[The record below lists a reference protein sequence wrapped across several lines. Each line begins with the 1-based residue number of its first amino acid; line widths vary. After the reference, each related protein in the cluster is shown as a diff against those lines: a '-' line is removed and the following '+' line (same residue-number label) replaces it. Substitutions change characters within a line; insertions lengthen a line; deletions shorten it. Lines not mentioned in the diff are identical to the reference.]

1 MSYGLRDLAGVRV
14 ELCDECGFDEREP
27 RDLATAFAEVYA
39 SLERLQGHADAGR
52 RPEADTWSGEEYAE
66 HCVDGADQ
74 TLAICRRAT
83 ARPESTEPLV
93 SLSEAAAATAELVGE
108 LTDPQWDAVTDGWSF
123 AVPVRG
129 AMVHL
134 LHDLEHHLWDV
145 RRGYAKL
152 ALADGIEVVTS
163 RPDG

>member
-1 MSYGLRDLAGVRV
+1 MTYGLRDLDGARI

-39 SLERLQGHADAGR
+39 SLERLQGHPEAGR
-52 RPEADTWSGEEYAE
+52 RPEPDTWSGAEYAE
-66 HCVDGADQ
+66 HCVDGTDQ
-74 TLAICRRAT
+74 TLAICRRAV
-83 ARPESTEPLV
+83 ALPESTSVV
-93 SLSEAAAATAELVGE
+93 SLSEAAAATAHLISE

-123 AVPVRG
+123 DVPVRG

-134 LHDLEHHLWDV
+134 LHDLEHHLLDV

-152 ALADGIEVVTS
+152 GLADGEEVATS

>member
-1 MSYGLRDLAGVRV
+1 MTYGLRDLDGVRV

-39 SLERLQGHADAGR
+39 WLERLLRHPDAGR
-52 RPEADTWSGEEYAE
+52 RPEPDTWSGTEYVE

-74 TLAICRRAT
+74 TLAICRRAI
-83 ARPESTEPLV
+83 ALPEAPSVV
-93 SLSEAAAATAELVGE
+93 SLSEAAAATDEFVDQLS
-108 LTDPQWDAVTDGWSF
+108 DPQWDAVTDGWSF
-123 AVPVRG
+123 EVPVRG
-129 AMVHL
+129 ALVHL

-152 ALADGIEVVTS
+152 GLADGVEIVTS
-163 RPDG
+163 RPAS

>member
-1 MSYGLRDLAGVRV
+1 MTYGLRDLDGERV

-39 SLERLQGHADAGR
+39 SLERLQGHADASR
-52 RPEADTWSGEEYAE
+52 RPEADTWSGVEYAE

-83 ARPESTEPLV
+83 ARPESTPLV
-93 SLSEAAAATAELVGE
+93 SLSEAAAATAKLVGE

-163 RPDG
+163 RPDS